1 MRETGLSPQ
10 HQRAEAEKVLRP
22 LMRRAYRRDVTEED
36 MARPM
41 AFFDE
46 ASQEGFQ
53 AGMEAALSAVLVS
66 PRFLFRIENDPPGL
80 PPGMVYPLDDFTI
93 ASRLAFFLWSSLPD
107 ERLLDLASAGVL
119 SEKEV
124 LREEALRMLQDK
136 RSDALVTNFA
146 GQWLHLRNLDAVKP
160 DLRLFPDFD
169 DNLRTSFRRET
180 ELLFGTI
187 LREDRPVMDLL
198 TADFTFLDERL
209 AVHYEVPGIYGSRF
223 RRVETGGDVRRGGL
237 LRQGSILA
245 VTSYANRT
253 SPVLRGN
260 WVLENILGT
269 PTPPPPPDIP
279 ALEDAVIAADL
290 PMRARLAAHSAKPSC
305 ATCHDLM
312 DPIGFALENFDAVGR
327 WREFEEAVA
336 GGLQGRE
343 CRTGALSR
351 VWSRSLLAWQNVL
364 TSLLALWRKS
374 C

>member
-1 MRETGLSPQ
+1 MT
-10 HQRAEAEKVLRP
+10 LR
-22 LMRRAYRRDVTEED
+22 VC
-36 MARPM
+36 
-41 AFFDE
+41 
-46 ASQEGFQ
+46 
-53 AGMEAALSAVLVS
+53 
-66 PRFLFRIENDPPGL
+66 PPGTI
-80 PPGMVYPLDDFTI
+80 YPLDDFTI

-119 SEKEV
+119 TEKEV

-180 ELLFGTI
+180 ELLFETV

-209 AVHYEVPGIYGSRF
+209 AVHYGVPGIYGSRF
-223 RRVETGGDVRRGGL
+223 RRVEGEDSANRGGL

-269 PTPPPPPDIP
+269 PTPPPPPNTP
-279 ALEDAVIAADL
+279 TLEEAIIASDL
-290 PMRARLAAHSAKPSC
+290 PMRERLAAHTAKPSC

-336 GGLQGRE
+336 VDVLGGMPDGRTFDGVE
-343 CRTGALSR
+343 PLIAGFAERPDLFARTVTEKLLIYSLGRGLETSDQPALR
-351 VWSRSLLAWQNVL
+351 EIVRSASATDYRFSDLVLGIVQSPSFLLSKTL
-364 TSLLALWRKS
+364 TETN
-374 C
+374 